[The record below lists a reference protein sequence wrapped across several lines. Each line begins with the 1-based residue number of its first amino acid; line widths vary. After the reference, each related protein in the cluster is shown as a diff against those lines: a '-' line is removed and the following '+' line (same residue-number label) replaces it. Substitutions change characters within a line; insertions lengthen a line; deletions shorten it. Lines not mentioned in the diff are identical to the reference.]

1 MNAAPTTPDLANDAQ
16 RGSHWQQRIVGH
28 PSHFQRLPSLKNKC
42 ENRSKTVDT
51 LTITA
56 YRVQVMKNLNIIETY
71 PALAGVS
78 EKQINYGGDC
88 RRSWLRSASDLAAE
102 INRASADEAA
112 IAMPMLQ
119 SIVDAAMADT
129 SAKAWIERESA
140 LGLMQAA
147 IAARGL
153 A

>member
-1 MNAAPTTPDLANDAQ
+1 MLAFAKPPNAAGIGSSAWLGIRRIINDF
-16 RGSHWQQRIVGH
+16 RSI
-28 PSHFQRLPSLKNKC
+28 KNKC
-42 ENRSKTVDT
+42 ENRSKIVDD
-51 LTITA
+51 LTISG
-56 YRVQVMKNLNIIETY
+56 YRVQVMKNKNLNIIETY

-78 EKQINYGGDC
+78 EKQINYGCSC
-88 RRSWLRSASDLAAE
+88 RRNWLRSATDLAEE
-102 INRASADEAA
+102 INRATSEEAA
-112 IAMPMLQ
+112 IALPMLQ

>member
-1 MNAAPTTPDLANDAQ
+1 MGIRRICNDF
-16 RGSHWQQRIVGH
+16 R
-28 PSHFQRLPSLKNKC
+28 SLKNKC

-51 LTITA
+51 ITISG
-56 YRVQVMKNLNIIETY
+56 YRVRVMKNLNIIETY

-78 EKQINYGGDC
+78 EKQINYGCTC
-88 RRSWLRSASDLAAE
+88 RRNWLRSATDLAEE
-102 INRASADEAA
+102 INRATAEEAA
-112 IAMPMLQ
+112 IALPMLQ